1 MDLMFVRPVKPG
13 DERRFLDWSLE
24 NPNNGFDPEVAK
36 SPSTFVLCAYDKS
49 GPVAYQPVQRVY
61 MMDSYAGRPGNTKL
75 QTAGAMKEL
84 FQETV
89 TQAHIN
95 GVSEIYYLGTDS
107 GTDAMTTNHAF
118 EELPYKVFRV
128 KVASLEG

>member
-1 MDLMFVRPVKPG
+1 MDLMFVRPAKLG
-13 DERRFLDWSLE
+13 DETKFLDWSVE
-24 NPNNGFDPEVAK
+24 NPDNGFDPEVAK
-36 SPSTFVLCAYDKS
+36 SPSTFVLCAYDKT
-49 GPVAYQPVQRVY
+49 GAVAYQPVQQVF

-75 QTAGAMKEL
+75 QTAVAMKEL

-89 TQAHIN
+89 TQAHIK
-95 GVSEIYYLGTDS
+95 GVSEIYYLGTEV
-107 GTDAMTTNHAF
+107 GTDAMTTKHVF